1 MFDVI
6 VVGARCAGSPTA
18 MLLARNGHRVL
29 LVDRA
34 SFPSDKP
41 TSTHLVHPPG
51 VARLR
56 DWGLLDQLVASNCPP
71 IRDYGLKTGP
81 VDLMA
86 PLPGYDGIDVAYAP
100 RRYVLDE
107 ILVRAAVQAGVELR
121 EQVSVTGL
129 LRDGD
134 RVVGITGKTHD
145 GASFSEHASLV
156 VGADGTNSRVARLV
170 GAKEYRTRRPYL
182 SSFWTYWDGM
192 DVTQVPSW
200 RDEQSYG
207 FAWPTNDGL
216 VLCGVAWPTA
226 DFTRLDRSDPSV
238 PFFSALS
245 RMDPAFAEKAHDARQ
260 ADRWLSGSVPNFFRE
275 SHGPGWA
282 LVGDASYSR
291 DPCTATGITESLRGA
306 DLLAEEVDRAL
317 SGEVSMTRALTSYEV
332 RRNAISLPY
341 YEYTCDFASLRPYPP
356 DVLQLMAA
364 AADDPEQAS
373 ALTGLFAQTTAPEQF
388 FSIENIGRILSGPQR
403 DRITDW
409 RLRSVRAVLS
419 DRLPMAAARSRMA
432 GPMVR
437 SRLGQFGDYLTA
449 VAV

>member
-18 MLLARNGHRVL
+18 MLLARQGHNVL

-51 VARLR
+51 VARVR
-56 DWGLLDQLVASNCPP
+56 DWGLLEELLASNCPP

-86 PLPGYDGIDVAYAP
+86 PLPAYDGVDVAYAP
-100 RRYVLDE
+100 RRYILDD
-107 ILVRAAVQAGVELR
+107 ILVRAAVRAGVELR

-129 LRDGD
+129 LRERD

-145 GASFSEHASLV
+145 GATFSDRASLV
-156 VGADGTNSRVARLV
+156 IGADGTNSRIARLV
-170 GAKEYRTRRPYL
+170 GAREYRTRAPYL
-182 SSFWTYWDGM
+182 SSYWTYWDGL

-216 VLCGVAWPTA
+216 VLAGVAWPTA
-226 DFTRLDRSDPSV
+226 RFAELDRADPAI
-238 PFFSALS
+238 PFFGALE
-245 RMDPAFAEKAHDARQ
+245 RMDPAFAEKVHDAQQ

-282 LVGDASYSR
+282 LVGDASFSR

-306 DLLAEEVDRAL
+306 DLLAEEVNRAL
-317 SGEVSMTRALTSYEV
+317 AGEVPMNRALTSYEV
-332 RRNAISLPY
+332 RRNAISLPF
-341 YEYTCDFASLRPYPP
+341 YEYTCDFASLRPYSP

-373 ALTGLFAQTTAPEQF
+373 ALTGLFAQTTSPESF
-388 FSIENIGRILSGPQR
+388 FSMENIRRILFGPQR
-403 DRITDW
+403 DTITNW
-409 RLRSVRAVLS
+409 RLRTMRTLLS
-419 DRLPMAAARSRMA
+419 NRLPLAAARTRIA
-432 GPMVR
+432 GPVVR
-437 SRLGQFGDYLTA
+437 SRLGQLGEYLEA